1 MKNKQ
6 TASMILACCVALI
19 AALGCAGSTQA
30 TRQATLSTATVVA
43 TTMLK
48 TVESYDQVHGDAIVH
63 DATDRANAAADLQA
77 FRVKVHAV
85 VKVIT
90 GMLDAIGVANTVNDD
105 ASLAGVQKALNETI
119 TDVTALTGGH

>member
-1 MKNKQ
+1 
-6 TASMILACCVALI
+6 MIRPICLACFIALV
-19 AALGCAGSTQA
+19 AALAPGCAGSTQA

-43 TTMLK
+43 NTMLK
-48 TVESYDQVHGDAIVH
+48 TVESYDQVHGDAVVH
-63 DATDRANAAADLQA
+63 DATDKVKAVADLQA